1 VKCVVDGCFFVVGF
15 VFDPIG
21 GPGRGGGDRMGSMKG
36 WLLAAMVGHPPSRP
50 EKTMRGLA
58 ERTVRFDQGHF
69 SIENGYREI
78 QV

>member
-1 VKCVVDGCFFVVGF
+1 VKCVVDGCLVERHRS
-15 VFDPIG
+15 PAS
-21 GPGRGGGDRMGSMKG
+21 GGGDRMGSMKG